1 MNRLLL
7 AATLGLT
14 TLTANAVCPTSLSGN
29 YSGSGEYTE
38 QAVIN
43 NKAVISYVEYH
54 IVSVN
59 FTTSMMHV
67 IREFYAATGSG
78 GPAVSEI
85 TGSVPYTYDRS
96 TCTGQIGSS
105 ADPMYFTVGNNGN
118 NVRIVHGK
126 APKSVYFYAERWDL
140 IKQ

>member
-1 MNRLLL
+1 MKHLLL

-14 TLTANAVCPTSLSGN
+14 TLTANATCPVSIAGN

-43 NKAVISYVEYH
+43 TKAVISYVEYH

-59 FTTSMMHV
+59 FTTSMMNV
-67 IREFYAATGSG
+67 TKEFYAATGSG

-85 TGSVPYTYDRS
+85 TGSVPYTFDRT

-105 ADPMYFTVGNNGN
+105 ADPMYFTVGNSGS

-126 APKSVYFYAERWDL
+126 APKSVYFYAEQWDL

>member
-14 TLTANAVCPTSLSGN
+14 TLSANAVCPATLTGN

-38 QAVIN
+38 QDVIN
-43 NKAVISYVEYH
+43 SKAVISYIEYH
-54 IVSVN
+54 IVSIN
-59 FTTSMMHV
+59 FTANMMNV
-67 IREFYAATGSG
+67 TREFYAATGSG
-78 GPAVSEI
+78 GPAVADI
-85 TGSVPYTYDRS
+85 TGSVPYTFDRS

-105 ADPMYFTVGNNGN
+105 ADPMYFTVGNNGT

-126 APKSVYFYAERWDL
+126 SPKSVYFYAEKWDL